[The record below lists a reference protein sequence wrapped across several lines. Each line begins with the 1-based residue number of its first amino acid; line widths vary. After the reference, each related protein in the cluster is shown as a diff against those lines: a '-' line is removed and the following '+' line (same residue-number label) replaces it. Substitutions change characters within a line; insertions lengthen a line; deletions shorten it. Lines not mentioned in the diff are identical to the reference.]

1 MKPCSHFLRIPKTV
15 AALSLSLACALVQAA
30 EGVEIGLPIPIT
42 GPYAVDGKVMEQGAL
57 LAVEHINAAGGLL
70 GQPLSARIFDIGD
83 LTPDKLQAA
92 AAELIERRQVTAL
105 INGYGGMGPDIPAFC
120 KHPQPYLNNNAT
132 TYVVEMAERMG
143 CDNIFM
149 AADVERSYGRQVF
162 TQLQALGH
170 EFKGKR
176 VAVLYGPY
184 DWEVGFTGGIR
195 EAAEAAGWKVT
206 LNEEVPYGTS
216 QWAGTLNKLR
226 MQKPDLVVLDMLD
239 PASVATFL
247 EQMRRQ
253 PLKGS
258 LVFAGYSLATPALA
272 DVVAK
277 GGLDGVLG
285 MTLSAQRP
293 GTEGEAFD
301 AAWQKA
307 YGQPAPLS
315 IAAQVYDEVMAWAA
329 AVGRA
334 GSATDY
340 AAVKRELAAAA
351 HVGVTG
357 TLSFNAQRF
366 VPSSDATQPVQLLQA
381 QGGAVKP
388 VMVGSQMVNP
398 FVVPAWLQ

>member
-1 MKPCSHFLRIPKTV
+1 MKPCSHIIRIPAAV
-15 AALSLSLACALVQAA
+15 AALSLGLTCGLAHA
-30 EGVEIGLPIPIT
+30 EGIEIGLPIPIT
-42 GPYAVDGKVMEQGAL
+42 GPYAVDGKVMEQGAM
-57 LAVEHINAAGGLL
+57 LAVEHLNAQGGVL
-70 GQPLSARIFDIGD
+70 GQPLSARVFDIGD

-132 TYVVEMAERMG
+132 TYVVEMAESMG
-143 CDNIFM
+143 CDNVFM

-162 TQLQALGH
+162 AQLEALGH
-170 EFKGKR
+170 SFQGKR
-176 VAVLYGPY
+176 IAVLYGPY

-195 EAAEAAGWKVT
+195 EAAEASGWSVT

-226 MQKPDLVVLDMLD
+226 AQKPDLVVLDMLD

-247 EQMRRQ
+247 DQMRRQ

-272 DVVAK
+272 EVVAK

-285 MTLSAQRP
+285 MTLSAQRS
-293 GTEGEAFD
+293 GAEGEAFE
-301 AAWQKA
+301 AAWQKT
-307 YGQPAPLS
+307 YGEPAPLS
-315 IAAQVYDEVMAWAA
+315 IGVQVYDEVMAWAA
-329 AVGRA
+329 AVQSA

-340 AAVKRELAAAA
+340 AQVKAALAGNA

-357 TLSFNAQRF
+357 TLRFNERRY
-366 VPSSDATQPVQLLQA
+366 VPASDATQPVQLLQA
-381 QGGAVKP
+381 QGGVVKP
-388 VMVGSQMVNP
+388 VMVGSQSVNP
-398 FVVPAWLQ
+398 FVAPTWLQ